1 MVEWQGLRWRLAIKQ
16 SIPLA
21 RQFLPYLSLAVGI
34 LSLGFSALFVRWA
47 NVDGPVMGVYRL
59 GIASLVMAPLF
70 LWRRRGKPPLAK
82 QALSLALLGGLLTAL
97 DHAFWNTAVL
107 YTTAA
112 NATLFGNTAPLWV
125 ALAAWLVFKER
136 LKPRFW
142 VGLVLTLSG
151 AAVVLG
157 SDFFSHPDLG
167 LGDLIALTAAVFY
180 GGYLLVTQR
189 GRQVLDALS
198 YVWLVSLSAALILL
212 GVSWGMGLPL
222 TGFSTQ
228 TYLAFL
234 GAALVSQ
241 VLGYLAV
248 AYALGHLPAS
258 LVAPTLIG
266 QPVVTALLSIPF
278 LGEIMR
284 PAQWIG
290 GVGVLAGI
298 YLVHHSR
305 RMPEEGMAAGTRLTP
320 LTDGRE

>member
-1 MVEWQGLRWRLAIKQ
+1 MSRIH
-16 SIPLA
+16 
-21 RQFLPYLSLAVGI
+21 QFLPYLALAAGI

-47 NVDGPVMGVYRL
+47 NVPGPVMGVYRL

-70 LWRRRGKPPLAK
+70 IWRQRGKARLTK
-82 QALSLALLGGLLTAL
+82 WALSFALLGGLLTAL
-97 DHAFWNTAVL
+97 DHALWNTAVL

-136 LKPRFW
+136 LKAGFW
-142 VGLVLTLSG
+142 IGLALTLTG
-151 AAVVLG
+151 AAIVLG
-157 SDFFSHPDLG
+157 SDFLLHPDLG
-167 LGDLIALTAAVFY
+167 LGDLIALAAAIFY
-180 GGYLLVTQR
+180 GGYLLATQLA
-189 GRQVLDALS
+189 RQHLDTLS
-198 YVWLVSLSAALILL
+198 YVWLVSLSSAVILL
-212 GVSWGMGLPL
+212 IVSLGMGLQL

-258 LVAPTLIG
+258 AVAPTLIG

-278 LGEIMR
+278 LGEVML

-290 GVGVLAGI
+290 GVGVLVGI

-305 RMPEEGMAAGTRLTP
+305 QTGSDSLADKVALA
-320 LTDGRE
+320 

>member
-1 MVEWQGLRWRLAIKQ
+1 MVEWQGLRRRLVGQHSMSRKN
-16 SIPLA
+16 P
-21 RQFLPYLSLAVGI
+21 FLPYLALAVGI

-47 NVDGPVMGVYRL
+47 NVPGPVMGVYRL
-59 GIASLVMAPLF
+59 GIASLVMVPLF
-70 LWRRRGKPPLAK
+70 IWRRRGKARLAK
-82 QALSLALLGGLLTAL
+82 SALFFALLGGLLTAL

-136 LKPRFW
+136 LRTSFW
-142 VGLVLTLSG
+142 IGMALTLTG

-157 SDFFSHPDLG
+157 SDFLLHPDLG
-167 LGDLIALTAAVFY
+167 LGDVIALAAAIFY

-189 GRQVLDALS
+189 GRQYLDTLS

-212 GVSWGMGLPL
+212 GVSLGAGLKL
-222 TGFSTQ
+222 TGFSPQ
-228 TYLAFL
+228 TYLAFV

-278 LGEIMR
+278 LGELML

-290 GVGVLAGI
+290 GLGVLAGI
-298 YLVHHSR
+298 YLVHRSR
-305 RMPEEGMAAGTRLTP
+305 QETTATLGEETTLP
-320 LTDGRE
+320 

>member
-1 MVEWQGLRWRLAIKQ
+1 MSRKN
-16 SIPLA
+16 P
-21 RQFLPYLSLAVGI
+21 FLPYLALAVGI

-47 NVDGPVMGVYRL
+47 NVPGPVMGVYRL
-59 GIASLVMAPLF
+59 GIASLVMVPLF
-70 LWRRRGKPPLAK
+70 IWRRRGKARLAK
-82 QALSLALLGGLLTAL
+82 SALFFALLGGLLTAL

-136 LKPRFW
+136 LRTSFW
-142 VGLVLTLSG
+142 IGMALTLTG

-157 SDFFSHPDLG
+157 SDFLLHPDLG
-167 LGDLIALTAAVFY
+167 LGDVIALAAAIFY

-189 GRQVLDALS
+189 GRQYLDTLS

-212 GVSWGMGLPL
+212 GVSLGAGLKL
-222 TGFSTQ
+222 TGFSPQ
-228 TYLAFL
+228 TYLAFV

-278 LGEIMR
+278 LGELML

-290 GVGVLAGI
+290 GLGVLAGI
-298 YLVHHSR
+298 YLVHRSR
-305 RMPEEGMAAGTRLTP
+305 QETTATLGEETTLP
-320 LTDGRE
+320 

>member
-1 MVEWQGLRWRLAIKQ
+1 LVNSMSRTY
-16 SIPLA
+16 P
-21 RQFLPYLSLAVGI
+21 FLPYLALAVGI

-47 NVDGPVMGVYRL
+47 NVPGPVMGVYRL
-59 GIASLVMAPLF
+59 GIASLVMVPLF
-70 LWRRRGKPPLAK
+70 IWRRPGKAHLTK
-82 QALSLALLGGLLTAL
+82 SALFFALLGGLLTAL

-136 LKPRFW
+136 LRTSFW
-142 VGLVLTLSG
+142 IGLALTLTG

-157 SDFFSHPDLG
+157 NDFLLHPDLG
-167 LGDLIALTAAVFY
+167 LGDLIALAAAIFY
-180 GGYLLVTQR
+180 GGYLLVTQQ
-189 GRQVLDALS
+189 GRRHLDTLS

-212 GVSWGMGLPL
+212 GVSLGAGLKL
-222 TGFSTQ
+222 TGFSSQ
-228 TYLAFL
+228 TYLAFV

-266 QPVVTALLSIPF
+266 QPVVTALLSIPL
-278 LGEIMR
+278 LGELML

-290 GVGVLAGI
+290 GMGVLAGI
-298 YLVHHSR
+298 YLVHRSR
-305 RMPEEGMAAGTRLTP
+305 QETTATLGEEATLA
-320 LTDGRE
+320 

>member
-1 MVEWQGLRWRLAIKQ
+1 
-16 SIPLA
+16 
-21 RQFLPYLSLAVGI
+21 
-34 LSLGFSALFVRWA
+34 
-47 NVDGPVMGVYRL
+47 MGVYRL

-70 LWRRRGKPPLAK
+70 IFRRWGKARLTK
-82 QALSLALLGGLLTAL
+82 WALFFALLGGLLTAL

-125 ALAAWLVFKER
+125 ALIAWLIFKER
-136 LKPRFW
+136 LKPMFW
-142 VGLVLTLSG
+142 IGLALTLTG
-151 AAVVLG
+151 AAIVLG
-157 SDFFSHPDLG
+157 SDFLLHPDLG
-167 LGDLIALTAAVFY
+167 TGDMIALGAAIFY

-189 GRQVLDALS
+189 GRQHLDTLS
-198 YVWLVSLSAALILL
+198 YVWLVSLSSALILL
-212 GVSWGMGLPL
+212 GVSLGMELPL
-222 TGFSTQ
+222 TGFSSQ

-258 LVAPTLIG
+258 LVSPTLIG

-278 LGEIMR
+278 LGEVMS

-298 YLVHHSR
+298 YLVHHNRQEPTSALG
-305 RMPEEGMAAGTRLTP
+305 EEIALT
-320 LTDGRE
+320 

>member
-1 MVEWQGLRWRLAIKQ
+1 MVEWQGLRRRLVGQ
-16 SIPLA
+16 HSMSRTYP
-21 RQFLPYLSLAVGI
+21 FLPYLALAVGI

-47 NVDGPVMGVYRL
+47 NVPGPVMGVYRL
-59 GIASLVMAPLF
+59 GIASLVMVPLF
-70 LWRRRGKPPLAK
+70 IWRRWGKAHLSK
-82 QALSLALLGGLLTAL
+82 SALFFALLGGLLTAL

-136 LKPRFW
+136 LRTNFW
-142 VGLVLTLSG
+142 IGLALTLTG
-151 AAVVLG
+151 AVVVLG
-157 SDFFSHPDLG
+157 NDFLLHPDLG
-167 LGDLIALTAAVFY
+167 LGDLIALAAAIFY
-180 GGYLLVTQR
+180 GGYLLVTQQ
-189 GRQVLDALS
+189 GRRHLDTLS

-212 GVSWGMGLPL
+212 GVSLGAGLKL
-222 TGFSTQ
+222 TGFSSQ
-228 TYLAFL
+228 TYLAFV

-278 LGEIMR
+278 LGELML

-290 GVGVLAGI
+290 GLGVLAGI
-298 YLVHHSR
+298 YLVHRSR
-305 RMPEEGMAAGTRLTP
+305 QETPANLGEEATLP
-320 LTDGRE
+320 

>member
-1 MVEWQGLRWRLAIKQ
+1 LFRF
-16 SIPLA
+16 
-21 RQFLPYLSLAVGI
+21 RQFLPYLALAIGV

-47 NVDGPVMGVYRL
+47 NVPGPVMGVYRL

-70 LWRRRGKPPLAK
+70 IFRRWGKARLTK
-82 QALSLALLGGLLTAL
+82 WALFFALLGGLLTAL

-125 ALAAWLVFKER
+125 ALIAWLIFKER
-136 LKPRFW
+136 LKPMFW
-142 VGLVLTLSG
+142 IGLALTLTG
-151 AAVVLG
+151 AAIVLG
-157 SDFFSHPDLG
+157 SDFLLHPDLG
-167 LGDLIALTAAVFY
+167 TGDMIALGAAIFY

-189 GRQVLDALS
+189 GRQHLDTLS
-198 YVWLVSLSAALILL
+198 YVWLVSLSSALILL
-212 GVSWGMGLPL
+212 GVSLGLELPL
-222 TGFSTQ
+222 NGFSSQ

-258 LVAPTLIG
+258 LVSPTLIG

-278 LGEIMR
+278 LGEVMS

-298 YLVHHSR
+298 YLVHHNRQETTSALG
-305 RMPEEGMAAGTRLTP
+305 EEIALT
-320 LTDGRE
+320 

>member
-1 MVEWQGLRWRLAIKQ
+1 MVEWQGLRRRLIGQ
-16 SIPLA
+16 HSMSRTYP
-21 RQFLPYLSLAVGI
+21 FLPYLALAVGI

-47 NVDGPVMGVYRL
+47 NVPGPVMGVYRL
-59 GIASLVMAPLF
+59 GIASLVMVPLF
-70 LWRRRGKPPLAK
+70 IWRRPGKAHLTK
-82 QALSLALLGGLLTAL
+82 SALFFALLGGLLTAL

-136 LKPRFW
+136 LRTSFW
-142 VGLVLTLSG
+142 IGLALTLTG
-151 AAVVLG
+151 AVVVLG
-157 SDFFSHPDLG
+157 NDFLLHPDLG
-167 LGDLIALTAAVFY
+167 LGDLIALAAAIFY
-180 GGYLLVTQR
+180 GGYLLVTQQ
-189 GRQVLDALS
+189 GRRHLDTLS

-212 GVSWGMGLPL
+212 GVSLGAGLKL
-222 TGFSTQ
+222 TGFSSQ
-228 TYLAFL
+228 TYLAFV

-278 LGEIMR
+278 LGELML

-290 GVGVLAGI
+290 GWVCWQVFTWSTA
-298 YLVHHSR
+298 VAR
-305 RMPEEGMAAGTRLTP
+305 KQPQP
-320 LTDGRE
+320 

>member
-1 MVEWQGLRWRLAIKQ
+1 LVNSMSRTYPFR
-16 SIPLA
+16 
-21 RQFLPYLSLAVGI
+21 PYLALAVGI

-47 NVDGPVMGVYRL
+47 NVPGPVMGVYRL
-59 GIASLVMAPLF
+59 GIASLVMVPLF
-70 LWRRRGKPPLAK
+70 IWRRPGKAHLTK
-82 QALSLALLGGLLTAL
+82 SALFFALLGGLLTAL

-136 LKPRFW
+136 LRTSFW
-142 VGLVLTLSG
+142 IGLALTLTG

-157 SDFFSHPDLG
+157 NDFLLHPDLG
-167 LGDLIALTAAVFY
+167 LGDLIALAAAIFY
-180 GGYLLVTQR
+180 GGYLLVTQQ
-189 GRQVLDALS
+189 GRRHLDTLS

-212 GVSWGMGLPL
+212 GVSLGAGLKL
-222 TGFSTQ
+222 TGFSSQ
-228 TYLAFL
+228 TYLAFV

-266 QPVVTALLSIPF
+266 QPVVTALLSIPL
-278 LGEIMR
+278 LGELML

-290 GVGVLAGI
+290 GMGVLAGI
-298 YLVHHSR
+298 YLVHRSR
-305 RMPEEGMAAGTRLTP
+305 QETTATLGEEATLA
-320 LTDGRE
+320 